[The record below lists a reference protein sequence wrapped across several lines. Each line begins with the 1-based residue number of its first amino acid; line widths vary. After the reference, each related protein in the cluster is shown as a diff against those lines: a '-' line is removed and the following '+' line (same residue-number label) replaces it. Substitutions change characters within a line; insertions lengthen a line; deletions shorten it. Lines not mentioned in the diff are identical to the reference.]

1 MDILT
6 IVFLIMNIFAF
17 VIMSYDK
24 RLAKMKRTRIPENN
38 LLTISILGGSLGILS
53 AMILFRHKTSKGS
66 FVLKF
71 IFTILIQLIVLF
83 WIVSSI
89 YNN

>member
-38 LLTISILGGSLGILS
+38 LLIISILGGSLGILS

-89 YNN
+89 NNN

>member
-6 IVFLIMNIFAF
+6 IVFLMMNIFAF

-38 LLTISILGGSLGILS
+38 LLIISILGGSLGILS

-89 YNN
+89 NNN

>member
-6 IVFLIMNIFAF
+6 IVFLMMNIFAF

-24 RLAKMKRTRIPENN
+24 RLAKMKRTRISENN

>member
-89 YNN
+89 NNN

>member
-71 IFTILIQLIVLF
+71 IFTIFIQLIVLF

-89 YNN
+89 NNN

>member
-6 IVFLIMNIFAF
+6 IVFLTMNIFAF
-17 VIMSYDK
+17 FIMSYDK
-24 RLAKMKRTRIPENN
+24 RLAKMKRTRISENN

-89 YNN
+89 NNN

>member
-24 RLAKMKRTRIPENN
+24 RLAKMKRTRISENN

-89 YNN
+89 NNN

>member
-6 IVFLIMNIFAF
+6 IVFLMMNIFAF

-89 YNN
+89 NNN

>member
-6 IVFLIMNIFAF
+6 IVFLMMNIFAF

-24 RLAKMKRTRIPENN
+24 RLAKMKRTRISENN

-89 YNN
+89 NNN

>member
-6 IVFLIMNIFAF
+6 IVFLMMNIFAF
-17 VIMSYDK
+17 FIMSYDK
-24 RLAKMKRTRIPENN
+24 RLAKMKRTRISENN

-89 YNN
+89 NNN

>member
-6 IVFLIMNIFAF
+6 FVFLMMNIFTF

-24 RLAKMKRTRIPENN
+24 RLAKMKRTRISENN

-89 YNN
+89 NNN

>member
-1 MDILT
+1 MNILT
-6 IVFLIMNIFAF
+6 FVFLMMNIFAF

-89 YNN
+89 NNN